1 MKRFRFTLLAICL
14 VLLFLGWNE
23 ISFFLRNRTPLAVT
37 ITDLEQ
43 GTETRE
49 WLHITG
55 GSLDLLGAIS
65 TSGSIELD
73 ALLIPLKS
81 DPAAPGFQVLV
92 ETRDPAFL
100 DLFGTYH
107 FRQDSE
113 HEQQR
118 YLEENRE
125 RFTIRRDLTGTKVG
139 GLIASGNRDKLIK
152 LTRELGTPVEENVL
166 FVSEGKE
173 PGKWRGF
180 FFFGVGLLGLLKVLL
195 KWPKGTPPESV

>member
-14 VLLFLGWNE
+14 VLIFLGWTE
-23 ISFFLRNRTPLAVT
+23 ISYFLRNRVPLAVT
-37 ITDLEQ
+37 ITELEQ
-43 GTETRE
+43 GAETRE

-92 ETRDPAFL
+92 ETRDPALL

-113 HEQQR
+113 TEQR
-118 YLEENRE
+118 RFLEENRE

-139 GLIASGNRDKLIK
+139 GLIASGNRDKLVK
-152 LTRELGTPVEENVL
+152 LTEELGTPVAENVL

-195 KWPKGTPPESV
+195 KWPKVSAPESA

>member
-14 VLLFLGWNE
+14 VLIFLGWTE
-23 ISFFLRNRTPLAVT
+23 ISYFLRNRVPLAVT
-37 ITDLEQ
+37 ITELEQ
-43 GTETRE
+43 GAETRE

-92 ETRDPAFL
+92 ESRDPALL

-113 HEQQR
+113 TEQQR
-118 YLEENRE
+118 FLEENRE

-139 GLIASGNRDKLIK
+139 GLIASGNRDKLVK
-152 LTRELGTPVEENVL
+152 LTQELGTPVAENIL

-195 KWPKGTPPESV
+195 KWPKVSPPESV

>member
-14 VLLFLGWNE
+14 VLIFLGWSE
-23 ISFFLRNRTPLAVT
+23 ISFFLRNRAPQT
-37 ITDLEQ
+37 ITIAELER
-43 GTETRE
+43 GAETRE

-55 GSLDLLGAIS
+55 GRLDLLGAIS

-92 ETRDPAFL
+92 ESRDPELL

-113 HEQQR
+113 AAQR
-118 YLEENRE
+118 RFLEENRE
-125 RFTIRRDLTGTKVG
+125 RFTVRRDLTGTEVG
-139 GLIASGNRDKLIK
+139 GLIASGNRDKLVT
-152 LTRELGTPVEENVL
+152 LTQELGTPVADNVI
-166 FVSEGKE
+166 FISEGKE

-180 FFFGVGLLGLLKVLL
+180 FFFIVGLLGLLKVVL
-195 KWPKGTPPESV
+195 KWPKATAPESA

>member
-14 VLLFLGWNE
+14 VLLFLGWTE
-23 ISFFLRNRTPLAVT
+23 ISFFLRNRAPLAVT
-37 ITDLEQ
+37 ITELEQ
-43 GTETRE
+43 GAETRE

-92 ETRDPAFL
+92 ETRDPALL

-107 FRQDSE
+107 FRHDSE
-113 HEQQR
+113 TEQR
-118 YLEENRE
+118 RFLEENRE

-139 GLIASGNRDKLIK
+139 GLIASGNRDKLVK
-152 LTRELGTPVEENVL
+152 LTQELGTPVAENIL

-195 KWPKGTPPESV
+195 KWPKASPPESV

>member
-14 VLLFLGWNE
+14 VLIFLGWTE
-23 ISFFLRNRTPLAVT
+23 ISYFLRNRVPLAVT
-37 ITDLEQ
+37 ITELEQ
-43 GTETRE
+43 GAETRE

-92 ETRDPAFL
+92 ETRDPALL

-113 HEQQR
+113 TEQR
-118 YLEENRE
+118 RFLEENRE

-139 GLIASGNRDKLIK
+139 GLIASGNRDKLVK
-152 LTRELGTPVEENVL
+152 LTEELGTPVAENVL

-195 KWPKGTPPESV
+195 KWPKVSAPESV